1 MKKLISALVHSD
13 DMLWS
18 KEELCTEFGVDIE
31 LYDTCKEIAELIKQS
46 IDGKLTYN
54 EVYEW
59 AKPT

>member
-1 MKKLISALVHSD
+1 MKRLISALVHSD

-18 KEELCTEFGVDIE
+18 KEELCGEFEVNVE
-31 LYDTCKEIAELIKQS
+31 LYDTCKEIADLIQQS

-59 AKPT
+59 AKK